1 MNKIVEYFKNNKL
14 ALKSKVCHDFDRTPY
29 IYCIGD
35 IIYKFSSAKKR
46 EIFLRQC
53 EERKHKIR
61 ELFLK
66 LSDLCVKELDFDID
80 ALLKDVPNVVYSE
93 MLHR

>member
-14 ALKSKVCHDFDRTPY
+14 ALKSKVCHDLDKTPY

-46 EIFLRQC
+46 EKQ
-53 EERKHKIR
+53 KHC
-61 ELFLK
+61 LLHSTHF
-66 LSDLCVKELDFDID
+66 SDDNNIWLCTRID
-80 ALLKDVPNVVYSE
+80 RRS
-93 MLHR
+93 